1 MLERE
6 WVSLT
11 NPEDPHDRYVFDVS
25 FLLSS
30 YSCIYGQGCS
40 GIGEDPEPEVGC
52 CALGAHYI
60 DDEDREGV
68 EAMVDRLGPA
78 FMQNYGDAKRR
89 GVTARLPDGEHR
101 TRVRNG
107 ACIFLNRSGWP
118 TGAGC
123 SLHHYAVAHGE
134 HYMTYKPEVCWIV
147 PLRREVAQDIADD
160 GEERW
165 TTTIT
170 SFDRGGWGP
179 GGSDFAWWCTDSEAA
194 YVGENPVYVSM
205 AAELTAMTSAAVYA
219 ELAAYLDSRRGAAR
233 KPLPFPIFVTNGNGA
248 ASEPSGP

>member
-11 NPEDPHDRYVFDVS
+11 NPEDPHDRYLFDVS
-25 FLLSS
+25 FMLSS
-30 YSCIYGQGCS
+30 YTCIYGRGCP
-40 GIGEDPEPEVGC
+40 GIGDTPDAEIGC
-52 CALGAHYI
+52 CALGAHFI

-68 EAMVDRLGPA
+68 EAMVDALGPA

-89 GVTARLPDGEHR
+89 GVTARLPDGDYR

-123 SLHHYAVAHGE
+123 ALHHYAVARGE
-134 HYMTYKPEVCWIV
+134 HHMTYKPEVCWIV
-147 PLRREVAQDIADD
+147 PLRREVTQDVADD

-170 SFDRGGWGP
+170 SFDRGAWGP
-179 GGSDFAWWCTDSEAA
+179 GGSDFDWWCTDSEPA
-194 YVGENPVYVSM
+194 YIGEDPVYVSM
-205 AAELTAMTSAAVYA
+205 AAELTEMTSEAVYA
-219 ELAAYLDSRRGAAR
+219 ELAAYLDARRGPTR
-233 KPLPFPIFVTNGNGA
+233 KPLPFPVFIRNGDD
-248 ASEPSGP
+248 S

>member
-30 YSCIYGQGCS
+30 YTCIYGQGCP
-40 GIGEDPEPEVGC
+40 GVTETPDPEVAC
-52 CALGAHYI
+52 CALGAHFV
-60 DDEDREGV
+60 DDEDREAV
-68 EAMVDRLGPA
+68 EAMVDVLGPS

-89 GVTARLPDGEHR
+89 GVTARLPDGEYR

-107 ACIFLNRSGWP
+107 GCIFLNRSGWP

-123 SLHHYAVAHGE
+123 SLHHYAIARGE
-134 HYMTYKPEVCWIV
+134 HHMTYKPEVCWIV
-147 PLRREVAQDIADD
+147 PLRREVAQDVADD

-170 SFDRGGWGP
+170 SFDRGAWGP
-179 GGSDFAWWCTDSEAA
+179 GGSDFSWWCTESEPA
-194 YVGENPVYVSM
+194 YIGENPVYVSM
-205 AAELTAMTSAAVYA
+205 AAELTEMTSPAVYA
-219 ELAAYLDSRRGAAR
+219 ELAAYLDDRRGTPR
-233 KPLPFPIFVTNGNGA
+233 KPLPFPVFVRNGNGTDA
-248 ASEPSGP
+248 QG

>member
-68 EAMVDRLGPA
+68 EAMVERMGPA
-78 FMQNYGDAKRR
+78 FMQNYADAMRR

-123 SLHHYAVAHGE
+123 SLHHYAVAQGE
-134 HYMTYKPEVCWIV
+134 HHMTYKPEVCWIV
-147 PLRREVAQDIADD
+147 PLRRDVNQDVADD

-170 SFDRGGWGP
+170 SFDRGAWGP
-179 GGSDFAWWCTDSEAA
+179 GGSDFDWWCTDSEAA
-194 YVGENPVYVSM
+194 YVGDNPVYVSM
-205 AAELTAMTSAAVYA
+205 AAELTAMTSPAVYA
-219 ELAAYLDSRRGAAR
+219 ELAAYLDSRRGTPR
-233 KPLPFPIFVTNGNGA
+233 KPLPFPIFVTSGNGTR
-248 ASEPSGP
+248 